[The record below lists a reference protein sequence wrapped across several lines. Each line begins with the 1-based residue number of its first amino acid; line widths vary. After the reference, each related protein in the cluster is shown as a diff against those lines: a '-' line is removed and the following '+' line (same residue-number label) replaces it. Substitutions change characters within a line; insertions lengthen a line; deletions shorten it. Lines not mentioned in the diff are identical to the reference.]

1 MNDMLPNTPQKVRAA
16 NCARIPKVTRVQLCS
31 RLQQVAT
38 HRVDQH
44 PAVTAVPEKPRAPI
58 MLVMRKAPYRNADLH
73 FRKQSRCINRMPKTQ
88 QSYSCLRAV
97 QFCTRFTGPHAASW
111 GRGLFAIHVRVSSN
125 CTHTYRSRWGRATR
139 LSNWAQGLNME
150 RLRAQAPWRSHT
162 QTREPHVRQQG
173 GGARVVCDP
182 GH

>member
-1 MNDMLPNTPQKVRAA
+1 MLLNTPQNVWAA
-16 NCARIPKVTRVQLCS
+16 CCARIPNVTWVQLCS
-31 RLQQVAT
+31 RLQQVAKR
-38 HRVDQH
+38 RVDQH

-58 MLVMRKAPYRNADLH
+58 MFVMRYRIELQIGFTFPQANS
-73 FRKQSRCINRMPKTQ
+73 KQRHAKTQ
-88 QSYSCLRAV
+88 QSFSCLRAV

-150 RLRAQAPWRSHT
+150 RLCAQAPWRSHT
-162 QTREPHVRQQG
+162 QTP
-173 GGARVVCDP
+173 
-182 GH
+182 

>member
-1 MNDMLPNTPQKVRAA
+1 MLPNTPQKVRAA
-16 NCARIPKVTRVQLCS
+16 NCARIPNVTWVQLCS
-31 RLQQVAT
+31 GLQQAAKR
-38 HRVDQH
+38 RVDQH

-58 MLVMRKAPYRNADLH
+58 QWSCTFAWIAKAGFYNLASNS
-73 FRKQSRCINRMPKTQ
+73 KQPCMPKTQ
-88 QSYSCLRAV
+88 QSCSCLRAV

-125 CTHTYRSRWGRATR
+125 CTYTNRSRWGRATC

-162 QTREPHVRQQG
+162 QTP
-173 GGARVVCDP
+173 
-182 GH
+182 

>member
-1 MNDMLPNTPQKVRAA
+1 MNNMLPNTPQKVRAA
-16 NCARIPKVTRVQLCS
+16 NCARIPNVTWAQLCP
-31 RLQQVAT
+31 RLQQAAM

-58 MLVMRKAPYRNADLH
+58 MLVMRCRIELQHGLTFPQANSKQYLH
-73 FRKQSRCINRMPKTQ
+73 ANTQ
-88 QSYSCLRAV
+88 QSCSCLRAV
-97 QFCTRFTGPHAASW
+97 QFCTRFIGPHAASW

-125 CTHTYRSRWGRATR
+125 CMHTYRSRWGRATC

-162 QTREPHVRQQG
+162 QTP
-173 GGARVVCDP
+173 
-182 GH
+182 

>member
-16 NCARIPKVTRVQLCS
+16 NFARIPNVTWVQLCS
-31 RLQQVAT
+31 RLQQAAKR
-38 HRVDQH
+38 RVDQY

-58 MLVMRKAPYRNADLH
+58 MLVMRYRIELQSGLTFPQANSKQQLH
-73 FRKQSRCINRMPKTQ
+73 AKTQ

-97 QFCTRFTGPHAASW
+97 QFCIRFTGPHAASW

-125 CTHTYRSRWGRATR
+125 CTHTYRSRWGRATC

-162 QTREPHVRQQG
+162 QTP
-173 GGARVVCDP
+173 
-182 GH
+182 

>member
-1 MNDMLPNTPQKVRAA
+1 MNDMLPNTPQNVWAA
-16 NCARIPKVTRVQLCS
+16 HCARILNVTRVQLCS
-31 RLQQVAT
+31 RLQQAAKR
-38 HRVDQH
+38 RVDQH

-58 MLVMRKAPYRNADLH
+58 MLVMRYRIELQSGLTFPQANSKQQLH
-73 FRKQSRCINRMPKTQ
+73 VKTQ
-88 QSYSCLRAV
+88 QSYSCLRSV

-125 CTHTYRSRWGRATR
+125 CTHTYRSRWGRATC

-162 QTREPHVRQQG
+162 QTP
-173 GGARVVCDP
+173 
-182 GH
+182 

>member
-1 MNDMLPNTPQKVRAA
+1 MNNMLPNTPQNVWAA
-16 NCARIPKVTRVQLCS
+16 RCARIPNVTRVQLCS
-31 RLQQVAT
+31 RLQQAAK

-58 MLVMRKAPYRNADLH
+58 QWSCTFALICYAVSYNPASDSM
-73 FRKQSRCINRMPKTQ
+73 QCCMPKTQ
-88 QSYSCLRAV
+88 QSCSCLRAV

-125 CTHTYRSRWGRATR
+125 CMHTYRSRWGRATC

-162 QTREPHVRQQG
+162 QTP
-173 GGARVVCDP
+173 
-182 GH
+182 